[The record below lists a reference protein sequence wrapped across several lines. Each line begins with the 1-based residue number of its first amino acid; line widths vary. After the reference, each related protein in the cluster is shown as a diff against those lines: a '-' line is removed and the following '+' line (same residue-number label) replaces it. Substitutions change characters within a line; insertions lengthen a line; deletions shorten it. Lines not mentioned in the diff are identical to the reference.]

1 MGRPVVALGGSDLVG
16 AGTGMTIASD
26 LEVVEAGSGPTLGLL
41 HGMLGT
47 PASSAL
53 VAALA
58 RTHRVIAPNL
68 PGFGRSTAREHR
80 TFYDWVWTLSEVIDR
95 VGLAGKPVVASSVGA
110 MLATDLATVRP
121 DAFERLVLLAPLG
134 LWVDTAPIHDVW
146 SERTPRQP
154 AWLVGDVA
162 TLAPFFD
169 DDPHAT
175 PDERTEAELRRY
187 RTRRSA
193 ASIMWPIP
201 ERGLCDR
208 IHRLQRPVHVVWG
221 GRDRLAP
228 AEVYGPLWQRL
239 LPVCTGLTLLDTAGH
254 LLEWDAPNDTA
265 ATVLD
270 ALAAMAGTVD

>member
-1 MGRPVVALGGSDLVG
+1 VALGRSYLIG
-16 AGTGMTIASD
+16 AGSGMTAAAD

-53 VAALA
+53 VAVLA

-68 PGFGRSTAREHR
+68 PGFGGSASREQR

-110 MLATDLATVRP
+110 MLAADLATIRP
-121 DAFERLVLLAPLG
+121 DVFERLVLLAPLG
-134 LWVDTAPIHDVW
+134 LWVDAVPVHDVW

-154 AWLVGDVA
+154 AWLVDDVA
-162 TLAPFFD
+162 ALSPFFD
-169 DDPHAT
+169 DELSAT
-175 PDERTEAELRRY
+175 ADERTEAELRRY

-208 IHRLQRPVHVVWG
+208 IHRLRCPVHVVWG

-228 AEVYGPLWQRL
+228 AAVYGPLWQRL
-239 LPVCTGLTLLDTAGH
+239 LPACTGLTVVEAAGH
-254 LLEWDAPNDTA
+254 LLEWDAPQNTA

-270 ALAAMAGTVD
+270 SLGLPSESIH